1 VFPPAPEAA
10 VSRRHVPRVT
20 AEAMFADAKPAGD
33 APPTLVANNAA
44 CNNNV

>member
-1 VFPPAPEAA
+1 
-10 VSRRHVPRVT
+10 
-20 AEAMFADAKPAGD
+20 MFADAKPAGD